1 MELKNIILHEIIREE
16 NNKPELNLSNHL
28 LSINKV
34 IEDFIT
40 KLIKSYTSKSPTYG
54 AFNTDRENHPFQ
66 NSVKDYF
73 NKTLNFLTFSTQAMN
88 TLKKA
93 IERPQAKGGYVVF
106 AHYIEKEQDFI
117 VTVML
122 DNSER
127 FVVNEAL
134 DIKKLLGLDI
144 DKVARANR
152 INCQEWNEGK
162 EIYLSFIKGTR
173 GVSNYFAKDFIG
185 CTDFT
190 SSKENAKNLEL
201 AVSSYMRDNSFEDD
215 KKIRIKGQIKEYTD
229 GRIDADED
237 IKIDAISAYIDPNNP
252 TNFVDYIHENNH
264 KVGNFKS
271 TRKSDFKNFEIKVL
285 KGEDYKLEYSLN
297 SDNVELDKDKKIIII
312 KNVSASVF
320 ED

>member
-28 LSINKV
+28 LPIDNVAK
-34 IEDFIT
+34 DFIT

-54 AFNTDRENHPFQ
+54 AFNTDGVNHPFQ

-73 NKTLNFLTFSTQAMN
+73 KIPNFLTFSTQAMN

-93 IERPQAKGGYVVF
+93 IEKPQAKGGYVVF
-106 AHYIEKEQDFI
+106 AHYIEKKQDFI

-127 FVVNEAL
+127 FVVDEELNIE
-134 DIKKLLGLDI
+134 KLLGLDI

-152 INCQEWNEGK
+152 INWQEWDKNE
-162 EIYLSFIKGTR
+162 ETYLSFIKGTR

-201 AVSSYMRDNSFEDD
+201 AVSSYMRDNNFKDD
-215 KKIRIKGQIKEYTD
+215 KKTRIKGQMKEYTD
-229 GRIDADED
+229 GRVDAGKD
-237 IKIDAISAYIDPNNP
+237 IKIEAISAYINPDNP
-252 TNFVDYIHENNH
+252 TSFVDYIHENEC

-285 KGEDYKLEYSLN
+285 KGDGYKLEYSLN
-297 SDNVELDKDKKIIII
+297 SDNIELDKDKKIIII
-312 KNVSASVF
+312 KNVPNTTF
-320 ED
+320 EG

>member
-1 MELKNIILHEIIREE
+1 MELKNIILHKIIREE

-28 LSINKV
+28 LPINNVTK
-34 IEDFIT
+34 DFIT

-54 AFNTDRENHPFQ
+54 AFNTDGINHPFQ

-73 NKTLNFLTFSTQAMN
+73 KTSNFLTFSTQAMD

-93 IERPQAKGGYVVF
+93 IEKPQAKGGYVVF

-127 FVVNEAL
+127 FVVNEEL
-134 DIKKLLGLDI
+134 NIEKLLGLDI

-152 INCQEWNEGK
+152 INWQEWDRNE
-162 EIYLSFIKGTR
+162 ETYLSFTKGTR
-173 GVSNYFAKDFIG
+173 RVSNYFAKDFIG

-201 AVSSYMRDNSFEDD
+201 AVSSYMRDNHFEDD

-229 GRIDADED
+229 GRINTDKD

-252 TNFVDYIHENNH
+252 TNFVDYIHENEY
-264 KVGNFKS
+264 KVGNFRS
-271 TRKSDFKNFEIKVL
+271 TRKSDFKSFEIKTL
-285 KGEDYKLEYSLN
+285 KGEGYKLEYSLN
-297 SDNVELDKDKKIIII
+297 SDNVELDKDNKIIII
-312 KNVSASVF
+312 KNVSDFVF